1 MQFTYEREDNDCWLT
16 DTLNFIGKQF
26 LCTVDVKSSKGNF
39 NETTNIEVTSLL
51 SYLKE
56 ECLTLDNFPGLEDYL
71 KEYYPEVLS
80 KLPITERE
88 LISQLVEMLDH
99 FIEGDDNID
108 FDAYKKAKLYLDPS
122 YDENEDFLV

>member
-1 MQFTYEREDNDCWLT
+1 MQFTYEREGNDCWLT
-16 DTLNFIGKQF
+16 DTLNFIGKQV

-71 KEYYPEVLS
+71 KM
-80 KLPITERE
+80 KFTKAQFTERE

-108 FDAYKKAKLYLDPS
+108 FDAYKKAKLYLDPN
-122 YDENEDFLV
+122 YNESEDY

>member
-1 MQFTYEREDNDCWLT
+1 MQFTYEREGNDCWLT
-16 DTLNFIGKQF
+16 DTLNFIGKQV

-71 KEYYPEVLS
+71 KM
-80 KLPITERE
+80 KFIKMKFTERE

-108 FDAYKKAKLYLDPS
+108 FDAYKKAKLYLDPNYNES
-122 YDENEDFLV
+122 EDFLV